1 MKKSS
6 LVLLGLIA
14 GLALTSCNNDGYMEC
29 ATVVID
35 SHIYESSYHYDL
47 VAKYRSNL
55 SFETSTQIKSEDG
68 YYYSY
73 FFVTYGEKMEQPKFP
88 EKAVYKFTDGYSTL
102 RFEDLEFV
110 SLIGKY
116 ETYEKLFLSKDKK
129 ELKITT
135 AEFNPVSAPN
145 DKEVQGK
152 IVSRVY
158 LNQYGEIE
166 STFEVHV
173 AGTLSTS
180 VVSTYLTIEGKVL
193 QYAVVEK

>member
-1 MKKSS
+1 MKNIK

-14 GLALTSCNNDGYMEC
+14 GLALTSCNNDGYTEC
-29 ATVVID
+29 SVVVLD

-47 VAKYRSNL
+47 VAKYRSIL
-55 SFETSTQIKSEDG
+55 SFETSAQIRSEDG

-88 EKAVYKFTDGYSTL
+88 EKAVYKSTESNNAL
-102 RFEDLEFV
+102 RIENLEFV

-129 ELKITT
+129 KLKITT
-135 AEFNPVSAPN
+135 AEFNPVSAPD
-145 DKEVQGK
+145 DKEVQGR

-173 AGTLSTS
+173 TGTLSTS

>member
-1 MKKSS
+1 MKNIK

-47 VAKYRSNL
+47 VAKYRSIL

-73 FFVTYGEKMEQPKFP
+73 FFVPYGEKMEQPKFP
-88 EKAVYKFTDGYSTL
+88 EKAVYKSTESNNNL
-102 RFEDLEFV
+102 RIEGLEFV

-129 ELKITT
+129 KLKITT
-135 AEFNPVSAPN
+135 AEFNPVSASH